1 MRGENRLLLFAGTTE
16 GRLLAG
22 WMKAEGIGGIVS
34 AATEYGAEL
43 LKQELGDCKEIQV
56 VCGRLDSEEIKALIR
71 REGITLAADATH
83 PYAREATANI
93 RKACEELKIPFLRC
107 LREQGMEDN
116 GSGHSE
122 GRILCFDSA
131 EEAARWLNGQE
142 GNILVTTGSK
152 ELSAYCGLLKDRN
165 RMFARVLPME
175 ESIRLCRGLGIEG
188 RHIIAMQGPFSVEM
202 NRVQLREYQCRFL
215 VTKDGGR
222 AGGFLEKMEAARLE
236 GAVLAV
242 IRRPD
247 EGGLGLEA
255 VKREI
260 KERMRDE

>member
-1 MRGENRLLLFAGTTE
+1 MRGEKRLLLFAGTTE

-34 AATEYGAEL
+34 AATQYGTEL
-43 LKQELGDCKEIQV
+43 LKQELGDAKEIQV
-56 VCGRLDSEEIKALIR
+56 TCGRLDAEGIKALIR
-71 REGITLAADATH
+71 QEGITLVADATH

-93 RKACEELKIPFLRC
+93 RKACGELKIPLLRC
-107 LREQGMEDN
+107 LRDRMTEDGPDN
-116 GSGHSE
+116 TEGS
-122 GRILCFDSA
+122 ILYFDSPQ
-131 EEAARWLNGQE
+131 EAARWLDGQE

-152 ELSAYCGLLKDRN
+152 ELSAYCGLLEYQKRV
-165 RMFARVLPME
+165 FARVLPME
-175 ESIRLCRGLGIEG
+175 ESIGLCRHLGIEG

-247 EGGLGLEA
+247 EGGLDLEA